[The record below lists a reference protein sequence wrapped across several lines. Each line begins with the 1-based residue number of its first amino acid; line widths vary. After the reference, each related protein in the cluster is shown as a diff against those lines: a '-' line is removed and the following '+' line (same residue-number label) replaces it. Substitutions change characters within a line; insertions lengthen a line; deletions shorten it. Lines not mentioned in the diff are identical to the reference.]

1 MLDHLTDEQLASMEG
16 SSRDAVIARIKA
28 INSVQDQ
35 LSGIVVQLTQV
46 LDMMPSEGST
56 KRRDVN
62 DETAASSSS
71 S

>member
-1 MLDHLTDEQLASMEG
+1 MTDEQLALMEG